1 MKIKCLVNPMAFVGS
16 RKFLLIFTVAV
27 TLTCDHHT
35 KFENE
40 TLKLWTPDC

>member
-27 TLTCDHHT
+27 TCDHHT

>member
-1 MKIKCLVNPMAFVGS
+1 MKIKCLVKPMGS